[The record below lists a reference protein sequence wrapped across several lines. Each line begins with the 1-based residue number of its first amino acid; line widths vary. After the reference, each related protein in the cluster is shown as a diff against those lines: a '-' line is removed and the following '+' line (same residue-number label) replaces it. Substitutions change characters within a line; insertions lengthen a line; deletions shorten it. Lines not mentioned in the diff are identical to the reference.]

1 MATQV
6 YQRVVITRF
15 GGPDVLEVIE
25 DKLFDPAPG
34 EIRLRV
40 EAAGVGYTDV
50 AQRVG
55 VYPTAPRLPY
65 TPGYDVTG
73 VVESVGAGVT
83 TIEPGQTVI
92 ALVHNG
98 VGGYSE
104 YLNIPANAA
113 VPAPS
118 HLDAAERVAIVC
130 NYLTAYQLLH
140 RVARIRLGERI
151 LIHSAGGG
159 VGTALLQLGRLAQQ
173 EMYGTVSAGKF
184 ALVQQH
190 GAAPI
195 DYQRED
201 FVARVRELTGDGVDT
216 VFDPIGGQHY
226 RRSFDALRPGGR
238 LVGYGLQAALPN
250 GKRNLIQFVRAMV
263 QMPRFSPF
271 GLLAS
276 SRGVLGYGVNNRP
289 DWHHDDLTVLV
300 RLLEEAKIEPII
312 AARFPLHEAARAHGM
327 LAAGGVQGKVVLVN
341 ERSVR

>member
-1 MATQV
+1 MAAQP

-15 GGPDVLEVIE
+15 GGPEVLQTIDDV
-25 DKLFDPAPG
+25 LFDPAPG
-34 EIRLRV
+34 ELRLRV

-55 VYPTAPRLPY
+55 VYPNAPRLPY

-73 VVESVGAGVT
+73 VVEAVGAGVT
-83 TIEPGQTVI
+83 DIEPGRTVI
-92 ALVHNG
+92 ALVRNG

-104 YLNIPANAA
+104 YLNIPAASA
-113 VPAPS
+113 VPIPAY
-118 HLDAAERVAIVC
+118 LDPAERVAVVC

-151 LIHSAGGG
+151 LVHSAGGG

-184 ALVQQH
+184 ALVEQH
-190 GAAPI
+190 GATPI

-201 FVARVRELTGDGVDT
+201 FVARVRELTGEGVDT
-216 VFDPIGGQHY
+216 VFDAIGGGHY
-226 RRSFDALRPGGR
+226 RRSFDALRPSGR

-250 GKRNLIQFVRAMV
+250 GKRSVIQFVRAMV

-271 GLLAS
+271 GLLHT
-276 SRGVLGYGVNNRP
+276 SRAVLGYGINNRP
-289 DWHHDDLTVLV
+289 DWHRDDLTTLV
-300 RLLEEAKIEPII
+300 RLLEERKIEPII
-312 AARFPLHEAARAHGM
+312 AARFPLGEAVRAHEL
-327 LAAGGVQGKVVLVN
+327 LAAGGVAGKVVLVN
-341 ERSVR
+341 EVAR